1 MSSAY
6 VKFYPAAAELCNGGF
21 NANADSFYLALSN
34 SLPAQTD
41 ATYSQITELASGNGY
56 VTGGTIIGST
66 ACSQVSGTATMTGS
80 NVVFTATGSMGPFE
94 YVVNYDETSAS
105 KYLLNY
111 WSYGSAVTL
120 TSGETFTVNL
130 AGGIFTLT

>member
-1 MSSAY
+1 
-6 VKFYPAAAELCNGGF
+6 
-21 NANADSFYLALSN
+21 
-34 SLPAQTD
+34 
-41 ATYSQITELASGNGY
+41 
-56 VTGGTIIGST
+56 
-66 ACSQVSGTATMTGS
+66 MTGS